1 MTGLSNDED
10 RWVPRLTGDGEL
22 ETPGEVPAGA
32 ELIGW
37 DKKHSFEEVG
47 FASESACSVVKQ
59 GSP

>member
-1 MTGLSNDED
+1 LSNNED
-10 RWVPRLTGDGEL
+10 RWVPRLTADGEPGN
-22 ETPGEVPAGA
+22 PGEVPAGA

-47 FASESACSVVKQ
+47 FESESTCSVVKQ